1 MRLIDDLE
9 IFVRRANRTVQCEHT
24 FTLKKLPYVCEFN
37 SWGFRDQEFDAFAGK
52 SVNIC
57 LGDSFVVNQGDVVE
71 NAWPQQLNQRTQLPT
86 LNLGLDGAGN
96 DTIKLIYDRACK
108 IFNVENVFVM
118 YSFFHRRL
126 EDNILT
132 QCDVEDFD
140 FDSNIAHFKKNF
152 IPDAHYTFNP
162 EWCWNDEEAD
172 FIRKYYHKHL
182 PKCYTHWHATGHA
195 KKKPRIEQLDSDLFN
210 ADGMH
215 MSKERNSKI
224 ADYFEQFIL

>member
-9 IFVRRANRTVQCEHT
+9 ISHAEQIGQSQCEHT
-24 FTLKKLPYVCEFN
+24 FTLKTAHVCE
-37 SWGFRDQEFDAFAGK
+37 SQQLGILRDQEFDVFAGK

-140 FDSNIAHFKKNF
+140 FDSNIAHFKKILF
-152 IPDAHYTFNP
+152 LTHTI
-162 EWCWNDEEAD
+162 
-172 FIRKYYHKHL
+172 HL
-182 PKCYTHWHATGHA
+182 NQNGVGTT
-195 KKKPRIEQLDSDLFN
+195 KKQ
-210 ADGMH
+210 
-215 MSKERNSKI
+215 
-224 ADYFEQFIL
+224 IL